1 MGANF
6 RNSQEIQEVAG
17 CDKLTIAPKPLDALK
32 AYSDPL
38 EPRLSK
44 ETATEARDMDKV
56 SLTEGQFR
64 EMPDDDAMATEKL
77 AEGIR
82 GFSADLV
89 KLEGAL
95 SDLSGRIPARPVER
109 THRHRVRHRRH
120 QRHQEFMP
128 VDATTNP
135 SPLSSKP
142 PCYHQPVAS
151 GDINATKKFMS
162 VGATT
167 NPEYAGLV
175 NEAAECA
182 KAQKGSGEF
191 ELALMIE
198 KALALSPCPASTPTT
213 RSTATTPPSWVPFS
227 ATLAKYKLWPA
238 ATNLPLRQTYHIN
251 Q

>member
-17 CDKLTIAPKPLDALK
+17 CDKPTIAPKPLDALK

-89 KLEGAL
+89 KL
-95 SDLSGRIPARPVER
+95 
-109 THRHRVRHRRH
+109 
-120 QRHQEFMP
+120 
-128 VDATTNP
+128 
-135 SPLSSKP
+135 
-142 PCYHQPVAS
+142 
-151 GDINATKKFMS
+151 
-162 VGATT
+162 
-167 NPEYAGLV
+167 
-175 NEAAECA
+175 
-182 KAQKGSGEF
+182 
-191 ELALMIE
+191 
-198 KALALSPCPASTPTT
+198 
-213 RSTATTPPSWVPFS
+213 
-227 ATLAKYKLWPA
+227 
-238 ATNLPLRQTYHIN
+238 
-251 Q
+251 